1 MSAFGSKAHGEP
13 ISPML
18 DALTGQ
24 NAFLFDRSDRST
36 ELAVP
41 RRALGR
47 VLAFLGVRLAAALG

>member
-1 MSAFGSKAHGEP
+1 MMHPVLSLGA
-13 ISPML
+13 L

-24 NAFLFDRSDRST
+24 NAFLFDRGDRST

-41 RRALGR
+41 RPALGR